1 MSVFQTADIHAHGVI
16 QASAGTGK
24 TYTIEQLVVRF
35 FLERK
40 QDPSRLLLVTFTEK
54 ATRELREKIR
64 KTLRARAEAA
74 AVNSEEKRILTEV
87 LSRYQEL
94 PVSTIH
100 GFARSALSVLRRSYS
115 QADIVADSGE
125 NQRAYHEILR
135 HRFPEIFGEEYP
147 EILSALFGYTETGDD
162 PTERIVSAIS
172 SVYLEGSDTVLFPQ
186 NDLSLEDW
194 LSWKK
199 EYAVTIDS
207 FLKEH
212 KRFIKE
218 LEDPA
223 FLEQLKYEVGGRSF
237 SAFNKSFIT
246 ATLALESTVSDREG
260 ILQYLNSF
268 NYQSATKGMDNFR
281 NSVHPAIASFASAL
295 NALLECE
302 EKIQIFRQRF
312 ISSAVRETMK
322 SSQQLRTTDEVSYNN
337 LISDLAALLK
347 NPVESEK
354 LSARYDAALIDEFQ
368 DTDPLQWQ
376 IFKTLF
382 LHRGKTLFVV
392 GDPKQSIYQFRG
404 ADINTYLA
412 AVEDILAKGGKKYTL
427 DTNYRSSKNFVEACN
442 QFFTGNFFELPSI
455 QYEKVHAEKVESS
468 HPVQNRGSINAVDLA
483 GNNSTHSS
491 VPKTKYFYFI
501 KDEIL
506 RMRDAGISP
515 GRTAVLVARNDDGAA
530 VREILREAGIG
541 SLLQGE
547 HSVFHSSEA
556 QLLLDLL
563 TALRDNDDSA
573 MRRLLLSRLFAVPVE
588 SMFHGRPS
596 AYFGGLFSMWKSYAE
611 KRDIALLVE
620 MVLHDSQILYEV
632 QRESPLET
640 ERSYTNFR
648 HLRDLLSHAMA
659 SEKFTLPELVAW
671 LMEKMESAKD
681 EEEVLR
687 IESDDPDKVKLL
699 TIHSSKGLEYD
710 YVFVVPKFNLRTQ
723 SPDYFDFA
731 ENGRRAL
738 SLELNNVEHDKKYGE
753 SKEQQTRRLHYV
765 AITRAVHAV
774 YYPFYRKLNKDG
786 SLHSGQGETGRFLY
800 DYLEQG
806 ISNKIVVKLE
816 PAGYAQGGA
825 QSTRNQS
832 VNKGKINPITFV
844 PFRERA
850 RYFHSF
856 SSLHAREQEHEY
868 IAESDS
874 TRESDESP
882 SGELLQEYVELAHGT
897 TTGIFL
903 HKVMEVLDPAL
914 FAEAASVAAVYNS
927 PEFRDTVLA
936 LHEFS
941 VLELR
946 NFPEY
951 QSSKDLSFLHPE
963 TSALFSSSF
972 RMESLSFQK
981 REILLAESARMYY
994 HSVHAM
1000 LPGIQTTLA
1009 QIGHSRMLRELEFF
1023 APAEHFQNLMGPQ
1036 DFMKGSIDL
1045 VFEHGGKWYIADY
1058 KSNALPNYSDD
1069 TITKNVSVHYSLQ
1082 IQIYSKALEK
1092 FLSLRGIGKPAGVF
1106 YIYMRGTKAGQGSAI
1121 YGEGTK

>member
-1 MSVFQTADIHAHGVI
+1 MPVFQTADIHAHGVI

-40 QDPSRLLLVTFTEK
+40 LEPSRLLLVTFTEK

-64 KTLRARAEAA
+64 RTLRDRAEAA
-74 AVNSEEKRILTEV
+74 DNPEHRKILTEV
-87 LSRYQEL
+87 LSRYHEL

-100 GFARSALSVLRRSYS
+100 GFARSALSLLRRSYS

-125 NQRAYHEILR
+125 KQRAYHEILR

-162 PTERIVSAIS
+162 LTGHIVSAIS
-172 SVYLEGSDTVLFPQ
+172 SVYLEGSDTALFPL

-194 LSWKK
+194 RQWKK
-199 EYAVTIDS
+199 DYVSKTDA
-207 FLKEH
+207 FLNEH
-212 KRFIKE
+212 KRFKKD

-223 FLEQLKYEVGGRSF
+223 FWEQLKDEVGGRSF
-237 SAFNKSFIT
+237 SAFEKSFIS
-246 ATLALESTVSDREG
+246 ATLALELSVANRDSIT
-260 ILQYLNSF
+260 QYLNSS
-268 NYQSATKGMDNFR
+268 NYRAPTKGMENFR
-281 NSVHPAIASFASAL
+281 NSAHPSIASFTSAL

-302 EKIQIFRQRF
+302 EKIQVFRQRF

-322 SSQQLRTTDEVSYNN
+322 TSQQLRTTDEVSYNN

-347 NPVESEK
+347 NPEEAKK

-382 LHRGKTLFVV
+382 LDGGKTLFVV

-412 AVEDILAKGGKKYTL
+412 AVEDILAHGGKRYTL
-427 DTNYRSSKNFVEACN
+427 RTNYRSSKNFVEACN
-442 QFFTGNFFELPSI
+442 QFFTGNFFASSSI
-455 QYEKVHAEKVESS
+455 QYEKVHADKEESS
-468 HPVQNRGSINAVDLA
+468 HPLQNRGCINAVDLA
-483 GNNSTHSS
+483 ENNSTDSRD
-491 VPKTKYFYFI
+491 PRTKYFNFI

-506 RMRDAGISP
+506 GMRDAGISP
-515 GRTAVLVARNDDGAA
+515 GRTAVLVARNMDA
-530 VREILREAGIG
+530 VSLREILREAGIG

-547 HSVFHSSEA
+547 HSVFHSHEA
-556 QLLLDLL
+556 LLLLDLL
-563 TALRDNDDSA
+563 IALRDSNESA

-588 SMFHGRPS
+588 IMFHGRPS
-596 AYFGGLFSMWKSYAE
+596 AHFEALFSRWKSYAE

-620 MVLHDSQILYEV
+620 MVLRDSEILYEI

-659 SEKFTLPELVAW
+659 SEKFTLPELVSW
-671 LMEKMESAKD
+671 LQEKVDSAKK
-681 EEEVLR
+681 EEEMLR
-687 IESDDPDKVKLL
+687 IESDDPQKVKIL

-710 YVFVVPKFNLRTQ
+710 YVFVIPRFSKKNQ
-723 SPDYFDFA
+723 SPDFFDFA

-738 SLELNNVEHDKKYGE
+738 SLELDNAEHKERHDE
-753 SKEQQTRRLHYV
+753 SQEQQLRRLHYV
-765 AITRAVHAV
+765 AVTRAVHAV

-786 SLHSGQGETGRFLY
+786 SIKANQGEVARFLY

-816 PAGYAQGGA
+816 PDGYRGTTVKGA
-825 QSTRNQS
+825 KEQID
-832 VNKGKINPITFV
+832 NKQPLMPITFV

-850 RYFHSF
+850 RYFQSF
-856 SSLHAREQEHEY
+856 SSLHARQQAQEY
-868 IAESDS
+868 IVETDS
-874 TRESDESP
+874 TRESDESTA
-882 SGELLQEYVELAHGT
+882 GESLQEYVELAHGT

-903 HKVMEVLDPAL
+903 HKIMEVLDPAL
-914 FAEAASVAAVYNS
+914 FVDSDSVAGVFHS
-927 PEFRDTVLA
+927 PNFRETVLA
-936 LHEFS
+936 LPEFM
-941 VLELR
+941 VLDLR
-946 NFPEY
+946 NFSEY
-951 QSSKDLSFLHPE
+951 QASKDLSYLHPE

-981 REILLAESARMYY
+981 REILLAETARLFF
-994 HSVHAM
+994 HSVHAT
-1000 LPGIQTTLA
+1000 LPGIQTKLA
-1009 QIGHSRMLRELEFF
+1009 QIGHRQMLRELDFF
-1023 APAEHFQNLMGPQ
+1023 VPAENFPDLIGAE

-1058 KSNALPNYSDD
+1058 KSNALPNYSEE
-1069 TITKNVSVHYSLQ
+1069 TIAKNVSVHYSLQ
-1082 IQIYSKALEK
+1082 IEIYSKALEK
-1092 FLSLRGIGKPAGVF
+1092 FLSLRGLGKPAGVF
-1106 YIYMRGTKAGQGSAI
+1106 YIYLRGTKAGQSSAI